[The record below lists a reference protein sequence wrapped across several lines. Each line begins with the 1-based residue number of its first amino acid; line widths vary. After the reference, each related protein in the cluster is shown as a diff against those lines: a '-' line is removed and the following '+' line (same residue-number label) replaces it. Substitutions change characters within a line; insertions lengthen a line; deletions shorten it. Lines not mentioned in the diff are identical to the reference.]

1 MTINLSVLENEL
13 SLNDYVVVPATGSVG
28 SLKLKFNFSQ
38 DDTAWENLPTKQA
51 FFQYV
56 NSPWY
61 YANIDANGE
70 VIVPRQVIA
79 KPAFKIMLRGYDSN
93 GVIVQTNVVE
103 IPCEYSPQIMNSELI
118 PVGTVSN
125 NDGTLVV
132 TQSSDVAYVNMNSAY
147 KEAVDKVINDEFLR
161 NDGGTA
167 TGAYNFTYTNDVIT
181 IDDKVISK
189 SVANANVYSSLNH
202 EGVKVSDGT
211 TITTYANGSI
221 VNGNATLSLP
231 NTTGTLALTSDVA
244 TSLATAKDYADTQS
258 ASALSSAKTYA
269 DGQATSA
276 LDNANAFTTAE
287 VNKIKNGTYVAD
299 KANRDGSGNTITRKY
314 FADIDKTYNSNT
326 GVLTLKLYSADN
338 TMVKELEIDLP
349 TESIIQSFT
358 YDSTTK
364 EIVMTDMA
372 GNEHRIPVGDL
383 VDTYTFTDGDT
394 IQFTV
399 SNNTVTCEVKNN
411 SIDVTKLNE
420 ALRTLLGSFA
430 TDTDLEQGLSTKQ
443 SLYSDDSTQ
452 WDTEPTENSTKPV
465 TSGGIYTTIEDAKTA
480 VKEAVADID
489 VEDSNKKYITHL
501 ESREDGLYLVGE
513 EI

>member
-38 DDTAWENLPTKQA
+38 DDTAWDNLPTKQA

-103 IPCEYSPQIMNSELI
+103 IPCEYSPQIMNSEMI

-167 TGAYNFTYTNDVIT
+167 TGTYNFTYTNDIIT

-189 SVANANVYSSLNH
+189 SVANANVYSSMNH

-258 ASALSSAKTYA
+258 
-269 DGQATSA
+269 TSA
-276 LDNANAFTTAE
+276 LNNANTFTTAE

-326 GVLTLKLYSADN
+326 GVLTLKLYSADS
-338 TMVKELEIDLP
+338 TLVKELEIDLP

-358 YDSTTK
+358 YDATTK

-383 VDTYTFTDGDT
+383 VDTYTFTDSTT
-394 IQFTV
+394 IQFSLTNGSHTV
-399 SNNTVTCEVKNN
+399 SAGIKNG

-420 ALRTLLGSFA
+420 ALQALLGSFA
-430 TDTDLEQGLSTKQ
+430 TDTDLEQAV
-443 SLYSDDSTQ
+443 
-452 WDTEPTENSTKPV
+452 EN
-465 TSGGIYTTIEDAKTA
+465 AKTA

>member
-147 KEAVDKVINDEFLR
+147 KEAVDKVINNEFLR

-167 TGAYNFTYTNDVIT
+167 TGTYTFAYASD
-181 IDDKVISK
+181 
-189 SVANANVYSSLNH
+189 AHVYTSINH

-221 VNGNATLSLP
+221 VNGSATLSLP

-276 LDNANAFTTAE
+276 LNNANAFTTVE
-287 VNKIKNGTYVAD
+287 LNKIKNGTYVAD

-326 GVLTLKLYSADN
+326 GVLTLKLYSADS
-338 TMVKELEIDLP
+338 TLVKELEIDLP

-383 VDTYTFTDGDT
+383 VDTYTFTDSTT
-394 IQFTV
+394 IQFSLTNGSHTV
-399 SNNTVTCEVKNN
+399 SAEIKNG

-420 ALRTLLGSFA
+420 ALQALLGSFA
-430 TDTDLEQGLSTKQ
+430 TDTDLEQGL
-443 SLYSDDSTQ
+443 
-452 WDTEPTENSTKPV
+452 
-465 TSGGIYTTIEDAKTA
+465 TA

-489 VEDSNKKYITHL
+489 VEESNKKYITHL